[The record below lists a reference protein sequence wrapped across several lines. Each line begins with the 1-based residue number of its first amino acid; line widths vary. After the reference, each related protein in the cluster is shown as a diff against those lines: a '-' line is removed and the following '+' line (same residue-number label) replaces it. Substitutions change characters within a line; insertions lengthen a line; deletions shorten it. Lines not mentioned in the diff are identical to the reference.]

1 MSDQPAKK
9 VSAPVNKKKLILIGA
24 AVVLVILN
32 VMWTVL
38 QNKFTPRVDAL
49 REEFTKIE
57 ARLAKLEKD
66 ALPDVEAIR
75 SELNALKLMSEAY
88 EDRSSQL
95 LKAEE
100 AQLASLES
108 QLATQK
114 ERVESL
120 KKLGAAEAE
129 GNGK

>member
-1 MSDQPAKK
+1 M
-9 VSAPVNKKKLILIGA
+9 
-24 AVVLVILN
+24 
-32 VMWTVL
+32 
-38 QNKFTPRVDAL
+38 
-49 REEFTKIE
+49 
-57 ARLAKLEKD
+57 
-66 ALPDVEAIR
+66 EAIR
-75 SELNALKLMSEAY
+75 SELNALKLMSEEY
-88 EDRSSQL
+88 ENRSTQL

>member
-1 MSDQPAKK
+1 MSNQTAKK

-49 REEFTKIE
+49 REEFTTIE

-75 SELNALKLMSEAY
+75 SELNALKLMSEEY
-88 EDRSSQL
+88 ENRSTQL

-100 AQLASLES
+100 AQLASLEA
-108 QLATQK
+108 QLVTQR

>member
-9 VSAPVNKKKLILIGA
+9 VSAPANKKKLILIGA

-32 VMWTVL
+32 VMWTLL

-49 REEFTKIE
+49 KKKFTKIE
-57 ARLAKLEKD
+57 ARLSKLEKD

-88 EDRSSQL
+88 ENRSSQL

-108 QLATQK
+108 QLAMQR

-120 KKLGAAEAE
+120 KKLGAAED
-129 GNGK
+129 GK

>member
-1 MSDQPAKK
+1 M
-9 VSAPVNKKKLILIGA
+9 
-24 AVVLVILN
+24 
-32 VMWTVL
+32 
-38 QNKFTPRVDAL
+38 

-75 SELNALKLMSEAY
+75 SELNALKLMSEEY
-88 EDRSSQL
+88 ENRSTQL

-100 AQLASLES
+100 AQLASLEA
-108 QLATQK
+108 QLVTQR